1 MKVSILK
8 LTGAAGAAMALF
20 AFGAPPAMAEMAV
33 SELVLTSGVADR
45 EPVDKVTAFKAEDG
59 KAFVF
64 ARIKN
69 TDEPTNVNFVWYLD
83 NVERARVAMKVGKS
97 GRWRT
102 WSSSNIGVGNWRV
115 DVVDQSGNVLAQKT
129 FTVGNV
135 AATASPAASPAAAPS
150 VAENPESQPGMSG
163 GTSQ

>member
-8 LTGAAGAAMALF
+8 STGAAMALLAF
-20 AFGAPPAMAEMAV
+20 AAAPAMAEMAV

-45 EPVDKVTAFKAEDG
+45 EPVDKVASFKAEDN
-59 KAFVF
+59 KAFIF

-69 TDEPTNVNFVWYLD
+69 TDVPTKVNFVWYMD
-83 NVERARVAMKVGKS
+83 NVERARVAMTVGTS

-102 WSSSNIGVGNWRV
+102 WSSSNIGTGNWRV
-115 DVVDQSGNVLAQKT
+115 DLVDQSGNVLAQKT

-135 AATASPAASPAAAPS
+135 ATAASPAASPAAAPS
-150 VAENPESQPGMSG
+150 VAEKPESQPAMSG